1 MKTAE
6 LETAFR
12 DKFEQAGI
20 LAALNEEKSQFLDL
34 SDSFFA
40 EIVLNDGSKLA
51 GAERIVRSVQEQLGE
66 KGVRVD
72 SIVRAVWR
80 VKEIDFVG
88 PARAVSGGLKA
99 ALEFEATLESGSRQC
114 KVTIELTLAALNKL
128 REKLALHE
136 RVGFPGWAR
145 DGDVDEDRLKRVVAE
160 FLDLKLANGGESYW
174 NPILSPKLELNEWTV
189 SYLIPDTKA
198 FQQLVAATNHFLG
211 DSAIEDSLFEL
222 NSRPVKVKVHDFQ
235 RVLPEL
241 SDHLGGA
248 FRPGED
254 LQTNALTLFQALGD
268 VERERLRQYYSRKVE
283 EIPEELKRK
292 YPALFS
298 NEDRD
303 HGQRKV

>member
-1 MKTAE
+1 
-6 LETAFR
+6 
-12 DKFEQAGI
+12 
-20 LAALNEEKSQFLDL
+20 
-34 SDSFFA
+34 
-40 EIVLNDGSKLA
+40 VLNDGSKLA
-51 GAERIVRSVQEQLGE
+51 GAERIVRTVKEQFEE
-66 KGVRVD
+66 KGVQVD

-80 VKEIDFVG
+80 VKEINFVG

-99 ALEFEATLESGSRQC
+99 ALEFEAILESGSRQC

-128 REKLALHE
+128 REKLALAE
-136 RVGFPGWAR
+136 KVGFPGWAR
-145 DGDVDEDRLKRVVAE
+145 NGDVDEATLRKVVAE
-160 FLDLKLANGGESYW
+160 FLDLQVASGGESYW
-174 NPILSPKLELNEWTV
+174 DPILFPKVELSEWTV

-268 VERERLRQYYSRKVE
+268 VERERLRQYYSKKVD

-298 NEDRD
+298 NEDRE
-303 HGQRKV
+303 HGQRKI